1 MDREAWQ
8 ATVHSVANTKIKLS
22 MHAPTL
28 MLFYG
33 SCIGIFVFSVS
44 SLSRVQT
51 PGSRMKKEDC
61 GLSARMGFVEVAGK
75 VICHRLPL
83 EQ

>member
-1 MDREAWQ
+1 M
-8 ATVHSVANTKIKLS
+8 
-22 MHAPTL
+22 
-28 MLFYG
+28 
-33 SCIGIFVFSVS
+33 FSVS

-75 VICHRLPL
+75 VIRHRLPL